1 MIVFFEFKFDFNL
14 QMFSNIYLLFSIFFS
29 LRPTE
34 GLVDT
39 CDNCNRTLSKYCC
52 ERDEFI
58 WKENSTKRIC
68 CKIVNNPQQKR
79 LYSSGCR
86 SCVSKVGN
94 CCKQKY
100 GSICCNGKVVR
111 EWWEWRCAYIDNTWK
126 KPVRIYA
133 IQTLS
138 FCSVICDFLG
148 EKPYLPKMC
157 SKDRMPE
164 IEYVIPKQ
172 SEHHKCSVKTGNG
185 IQDDENHKCI
195 KSISYYTRQHHPVV
209 KIIYITHGW
218 LENREQWLY
227 DMRDAII
234 EKYGARDNAIVA
246 NVYWGNTQGYSS
258 PTLQINR
265 SNLGS

>member
-1 MIVFFEFKFDFNL
+1 MIF
-14 QMFSNIYLLFSIFFS
+14 Y
-29 LRPTE
+29 LRPVE
-34 GLVDT
+34 ERVDI
-39 CDNCNRTLSKYCC
+39 CNNCNRTLNKYCC

-58 WKENSTKRIC
+58 LKDDPNKKIC
-68 CKIVNNPQQKR
+68 CKVVAAPQQRR
-79 LYSSGCR
+79 LYSPGCR
-86 SCVSKVGN
+86 SLFKHGCCSKMGH

-126 KPVRIYA
+126 KPVRVYA

-148 EKPYLPKMC
+148 EKPYLPNIC
-157 SKDRMPE
+157 SKDMMPE
-164 IEYVIPKQ
+164 IEYVIPGQ
-172 SEHHKCSVKTGNG
+172 SGHHKCSVKTGNG
-185 IQDDENHKCI
+185 IQDNENHKCI
-195 KSISYYTRQHHPVV
+195 KSISDYTRQHHPVV